1 MNLPN
6 LLTISRLPLLLII
19 AVFLLFFDFRGSG
32 SVALFFF
39 TIAGL
44 SDWLDGK
51 IARDTGQVSNF
62 GKLMDALTDKVL
74 VIGLFTT
81 FFVMQ
86 PPLLPLWTFPFLLLI
101 LCREFLVTGLRLV
114 AASKGIVLA
123 AEKSGKQKMVSQI
136 TAAATL
142 LVYHAASNDFQA
154 LVPEGVL
161 QALLWIGVIAFLVAA
176 VLTISSG
183 TFYLK
188 KYWSVFEESAPKGT
202 GGRS

>member
-19 AVFLLFFDFRGSG
+19 AAFLLFFDFRGSG
-32 SVALFFF
+32 SIALFFF
-39 TIAGL
+39 IIAGL

-51 IARDTGQVSNF
+51 IARDTGQVSNV

-86 PPLLPLWTFPFLLLI
+86 PPLLPLWVFPFLLLI

-114 AASKGIVLA
+114 AASKGIILA

-142 LVYHAASNDFQA
+142 LVYHTAANDLQP
-154 LVPEGVL
+154 LVPETIL
-161 QALLWIGVIAFLVAA
+161 QGILWIGILAFLVAA
-176 VLTISSG
+176 LLTISSG

-188 KYWSVFEESAPKGT
+188 KYWSVFEEPEPPGT
-202 GGRS
+202 GGKS